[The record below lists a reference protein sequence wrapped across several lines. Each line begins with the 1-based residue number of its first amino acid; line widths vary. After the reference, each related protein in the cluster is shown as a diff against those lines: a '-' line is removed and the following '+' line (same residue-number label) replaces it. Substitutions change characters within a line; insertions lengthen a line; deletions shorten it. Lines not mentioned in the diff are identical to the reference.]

1 MSLSPVGPYACGCLF
16 PLRVGEKSQDTP
28 GPGLGPGV
36 ARHGAARAAPPA
48 SASCD
53 VSQQAARREAG
64 GRGGRG
70 RDAHRQRRHWSAQ
83 ARTPS
88 NSVLPIYVFGF
99 YSKLPFCAYCKSV
112 CSIYSTQPRACSD
125 ELQADEVLQSRSS
138 RFVACAR
145 SSVGLLPVAASR
157 ARATPIKTS
166 HCELILRISHHA
178 QCAPGGGGETH
189 NSETVETR

>member
-1 MSLSPVGPYACGCLF
+1 M
-16 PLRVGEKSQDTP
+16 GEKSQDTP

-70 RDAHRQRRHWSAQ
+70 RDARRQRRHWSAQ

-88 NSVLPIYVFGF
+88 KSVLPTYVFVSILSCLSAPIAKASAVSTPHNHARVQTNF
-99 YSKLPFCAYCKSV
+99 RQTKYFNLEAAASWPARAPVLVYFQSLRPVRERRQSKPAIASSSSESATMRNARLA
-112 CSIYSTQPRACSD
+112 A
-125 ELQADEVLQSRSS
+125 EVRHTTAKLWKLGKW
-138 RFVACAR
+138 AAR
-145 SSVGLLPVAASR
+145 SRAASS
-157 ARATPIKTS
+157 AHYVA
-166 HCELILRISHHA
+166 
-178 QCAPGGGGETH
+178 
-189 NSETVETR
+189 